1 MKRELRLLN
10 IIAKKIDMSMFY
22 VVSFRQGQIV
32 LQGLAN
38 SERLIFLR
46 GLGYEATLNDN
57 NNWIEINKGC
67 LSIVLTF

>member
-22 VVSFRQGQIV
+22 SVSFREDKIV

-38 SERLIFLR
+38 REKLIFLR
-46 GLGYEATLNDN
+46 DLGYEPMLTN
-57 NNWIEINKGC
+57 NNWIEMNKGC
-67 LSIVLTF
+67 VSIVLTF

>member
-1 MKRELRLLN
+1 MKKEKRLLD

-38 SERLIFLR
+38 SEKLIFLR
-46 GLGYEATLNDN
+46 GLGYESTLDD
-57 NNWIEINKGC
+57 NNWIKMNKGC
-67 LSIVLTF
+67 VSIVLTF